1 MRNFFLKTILFVLI
15 LGGIVIGGSSFL
27 LPTLVSHEVE
37 SRLESALHPETQSM
51 RVESSP
57 GFKLVLGEIDSF
69 RGSLD
74 GVTLGKLKVQR
85 LTFDLRQIQIE
96 PKELF
101 FDQQLRFTSFGQ
113 GHIEGVIHQDDL
125 KRYIEQ
131 HLSNSSTKGLSIE
144 TVEISGRG
152 VVMSGRIDVG
162 GFLSGKVT
170 IQGRLEIEGNT
181 LQFATEKLSIG
192 GASLNRLSS
201 GVVKSIPLYDFGKF
215 PIPVQLDRVE
225 TGREEIHVF
234 VHPVAQ

>member
-1 MRNFFLKTILFVLI
+1 MRI
-15 LGGIVIGGSSFL
+15 
-27 LPTLVSHEVE
+27 
-37 SRLESALHPETQSM
+37 
-51 RVESSP
+51 ESSP
-57 GFKLVLGEIDSF
+57 GFKLALGEIDSF
-69 RGSLD
+69 RGHLD

-113 GHIEGVIHQDDL
+113 GHIEGIIHQGDL

-131 HLSNSSTKGLSIE
+131 HLSNSSAKGLSIE
-144 TVEISGRG
+144 TVEISDNG
-152 VVMSGRIDVG
+152 VVMGGHIDVG
-162 GFLSGKVT
+162 GFLSGKVS
-170 IQGRLEIEGNT
+170 IQGHLEIEGNT

-201 GVVKSIPLYDFGKF
+201 GAVKAIPLYDFGKF
-215 PIPVQLDRVE
+215 PIPVRLDRVE